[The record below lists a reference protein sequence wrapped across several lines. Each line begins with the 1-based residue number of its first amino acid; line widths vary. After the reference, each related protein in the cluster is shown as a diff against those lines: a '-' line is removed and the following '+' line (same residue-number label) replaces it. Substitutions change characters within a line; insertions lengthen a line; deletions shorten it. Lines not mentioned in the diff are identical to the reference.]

1 MARVKEMC
9 DLFHHVFDWSILF
22 LFPLREGK
30 KDKKKNTGNVL
41 RPSGFLDGHLVVIQ
55 CAVGRAGW

>member
-1 MARVKEMC
+1 MC